1 MISRTSPNGRFI
13 YYATKSR
20 EKLESAM
27 EDGFASDE
35 FRPSE
40 IEVET
45 IRDHRGRIV
54 CYAITM
60 V

>member
-1 MISRTSPNGRFI
+1 MSRISPKGRFI

-20 EKLESAM
+20 EKLESAL

-35 FRPSE
+35 FRPCE

-45 IRDHRGRIV
+45 IRGHRGRIAF
-54 CYAITM
+54 YAITM
-60 V
+60 A